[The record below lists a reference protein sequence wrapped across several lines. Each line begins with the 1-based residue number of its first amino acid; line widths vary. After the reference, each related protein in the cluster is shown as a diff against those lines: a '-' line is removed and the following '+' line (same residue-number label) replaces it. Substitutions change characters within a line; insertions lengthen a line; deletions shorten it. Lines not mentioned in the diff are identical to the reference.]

1 LNELSPV
8 SGNWCWI
15 SGTRTDLRY
24 ALGHGWR
31 FSIIFGTIGIYIYIW
46 IYMRRHF
53 SQLHSMSQGGSYNQA
68 SAAKRREFR
77 RDDAHEL
84 RSESQT
90 ELHEINVEYA
100 YEVKHSDGMS
110 DTNLGKEDIIFTASD
125 LETNSRKSAAT
136 LSPPMSPKSP
146 YFQTASG
153 MSFPMQMRTSISLNH
168 NVTILMVTS
177 LPVRNNC
184 AFR

>member
-15 SGTRTDLRY
+15 SGKRTDLRY

-31 FSIIFGTIGIYIYIW
+31 FTIIFGTIGIYIYIW

-53 SQLHSMSQGGSYNQA
+53 SQLHSLSQGRSFQQA

-77 RDDAHEL
+77 RDDAIEL

-100 YEVKHSDGMS
+100 YEVKHSDAKSESNVESGV
-110 DTNLGKEDIIFTASD
+110 GKEDDIMFTASI
-125 LETNSRKSAAT
+125 LEKESRRTTAT
-136 LSPPMSPKSP
+136 MSPPMSPKTL
-146 YFQTASG
+146 YYQNVAG
-153 MSFPMQMRTSISLNH
+153 MSSLLGTHVNPGYL
-168 NVTILMVTS
+168 TLPS
-177 LPVRNNC
+177 LPL
-184 AFR
+184 